1 MDKKLLR
8 VFYIVLFSGITL
20 GGFVYYKNTICTTEC
35 DGYIKDVPNKPL
47 VNTFEECLNAGYS
60 VMESYPRQCKTPD
73 GRLYAEEISEKITY
87 SNATSGMIVPIL
99 PFPGAVTGKQFL
111 VTGKARGTWYFEASF
126 PVEILDKNGRVLTS
140 GPAQALSDWMTT
152 DFVSFSATMTVPTSY
167 IGKATVVLKKGNP
180 SGLPEYDAFIS
191 FPITIEY

>member
-1 MDKKLLR
+1 
-8 VFYIVLFSGITL
+8 
-20 GGFVYYKNTICTTEC
+20 
-35 DGYIKDVPNKPL
+35 
-47 VNTFEECLNAGYS
+47 
-60 VMESYPRQCKTPD
+60 
-73 GRLYAEEISEKITY
+73 
-87 SNATSGMIVPIL
+87 
-99 PFPGAVTGKQFL
+99 
-111 VTGKARGTWYFEASF
+111 
-126 PVEILDKNGRVLTS
+126 VLTS

>member
-8 VFYIVLFSGITL
+8 VFYILFFSGIIL
-20 GGFVYYKNTICTTEC
+20 SGFVYYQNT
-35 DGYIKDVPNKPL
+35 
-47 VNTFEECLNAGYS
+47 
-60 VMESYPRQCKTPD
+60 KTLD
-73 GRLYAEEISEKITY
+73 GRTYAEEIPEKITY
-87 SNATSGMIVPIL
+87 VNATSGMIVPTL

-111 VTGKARGTWYFEASF
+111 ITGKARGTWYFEASF
-126 PVEILDKNGRVLTS
+126 PVVILDKNGHVLTS

-152 DFVSFSATMTVPTSY
+152 EFVSFSATMTVPTSY
-167 IGKATVVLKKGNP
+167 IGKATIVLKKDNP